1 MRTLVGSISFALLL
15 SALAGCG
22 QLGPLYMPAEEPL
35 PATEPAT
42 KPVTEPAAAA
52 DTEDST
58 EPSTTAEQPAS
69 DS

>member
-35 PATEPAT
+35 PASEPA
-42 KPVTEPAAAA
+42 TEPAAGA